1 MHILATTSTTLE
13 DLAEPVDLAQPPG
26 DMVALSFTDSDL
38 LALSAAWRARRDSLP
53 SLRLARLKDLTHPMS
68 VDLWVEKVARH
79 AKVVLVRQLGGLDW
93 WRYGAEQLSALARAR
108 GIALALLPGEDQD
121 DPRLAALSTLPAD
134 ELAQWLAYFRA
145 GGPDNMGAL
154 LARMAAT
161 AGFPAPAAIAPPR
174 PVPATAFY
182 RPGAGLAEPQASL
195 AAAQADGRASALI
208 LFYRSQWLAADTA
221 AIDALA
227 AALEARG
234 IAAVPLF
241 VPSLKAPEARA
252 AVRHALA
259 ALKPAVIVTTTA
271 FAAGDAAELFPA
283 GGPPVLQ
290 AAPAT
295 TARAAWAGSPR
306 GLSAADLAMHVVL
319 PELDGRVLAGALSFK
334 DFAPAD
340 ADLAFAPAI
349 NRPEPEQVAHV
360 ADRVAGLVRLAATP
374 RAERRLAL
382 ILPDYPGAEGRS
394 GYAVGLD
401 VPESARRLIATLGD
415 AGYATGPM
423 PADAKALLA
432 AIAPAPALSLDAYRR
447 AFDRLPQAARE
458 AVLAAWG
465 APEADADLKDGA
477 FHFRIARFSA
487 LTLAFAPDRGAALDR
502 RADYHD
508 AALPPRHAL
517 IAFGLWLREGL
528 DAHAVIHLGA
538 HGTLEWLPGKAVAL
552 TPACFPQ
559 VVMGALPVVY
569 PFIVSNP
576 GEAAQAKRRLAAV
589 TIGHLPPPLAAA
601 GLSEAEQKLERLVD
615 EYAQADGLDRRR
627 RERLAQLI
635 VETAGET
642 GLAGTAGVTTA
653 TDPDEAL
660 RRIDA
665 WLCDLK
671 DLAVKDGLHVFGHVP
686 QDEADPAR
694 LASAGAET
702 RALLDALDGRFVP
715 AGPAGAPARGRR
727 DVLPTGRNL
736 YTADPRTLPTPTACD
751 LARKAADEAL
761 RLLLQEHGDWPRALV
776 LDLWGSASLR
786 TGGEEIAQGL
796 AFLGC
801 RPMWE
806 AASGRVTGIEVLPP
820 AVLGRPRIDVTF
832 RISGLF
838 RDIFPAQIALLDA
851 AVRAVAARDEDDAEN
866 PLAAARR
873 RGEDLSRLFGSAPGA
888 YGAGIEAQ
896 LQRGAFE
903 DRAELGHAYLAA
915 ASHAYGGADG
925 VARPAPGAFA
935 GRIATADALI
945 HGADDA
951 ARDLLDGSEDAAFM
965 GGFAAAGAALGRK
978 AHLVVLDTTDP
989 DRPRARP
996 LSEALARLVYGR
1008 VSATFITGQMRH
1020 GPRGAAELAETVD
1033 RLVAFAE
1040 TTQEVASALL
1050 DRLHAAYLAEPSVR
1064 AFLLDQNPAAARAMA
1079 RRFADARRRGLWHS
1093 RRNALDADLDALL
1106 AEAAAPREAAPQEN
1120 TPKEAAE

>member
-38 LALSAAWRARRDSLP
+38 IALSAAWRTGREDLP
-53 SLRLARLKDLTHPMS
+53 SLRLARLKDLRHPMS
-68 VDLWVEKVARH
+68 VDLWVEKVASR

-93 WRYGAEQLSALARAR
+93 WRYGAEQLAAMARAR
-108 GIALALLPGEDQD
+108 GIVLALLPGEDQD
-121 DPRLAALSTLPAD
+121 DPRLAALSTLSEA
-134 ELAQWLAYFRA
+134 ELAEWLACFRA
-145 GGPDNMGAL
+145 GGPDNMAAVL
-154 LARMAAT
+154 QRMAQA
-161 AGFPAPAAIAPPR
+161 AGHRPRTPVPPPR
-174 PVPATAFY
+174 PVPDVAFY
-182 RPGAGLAEPQASL
+182 RPGIGLVETDAAC
-195 AAAQADGRASALI
+195 AAARADGRPVTLI

-221 AIDALA
+221 AVDALC
-227 AALEARG
+227 AALDARG
-234 IAAVPLF
+234 ITPLALF
-241 VPSLKAPEARA
+241 VPSLKAGEARA
-252 AVRHALA
+252 AVRAVVNAVSPA
-259 ALKPAVIVTTTA
+259 AVVTTTA
-271 FAAGDAAELFPA
+271 FAAGEAAELFPA

-295 TARAAWAGSPR
+295 TARAAWQESPR

-334 DFAPAD
+334 DFAPTD
-340 ADLAFAPAI
+340 ADLAFAPAV
-349 NRPEPEQVAHV
+349 NRAEPDQVAHV
-360 ADRVAGLVRLAATP
+360 ADRVAGLVRLAGTP
-374 RAERRLAL
+374 RAERRLAIL
-382 ILPDYPGAEGRS
+382 LPDYPGAEGRS

-401 VPESARRLIATLGD
+401 VPESARRLLHTL
-415 AGYATGPM
+415 AAEGYAAGVA
-423 PADAKALLA
+423 PADAQALLA
-432 AIAPAPALSLDAYRR
+432 AIAPRPTLPLSDYRR
-447 AFDRLPQAARE
+447 LFERLPEAAR
-458 AVLAAWG
+458 AAITAAWG
-465 APEADADLKDGA
+465 APEKDADVADGT
-477 FHFRIARFSA
+477 FHVRLATFGN

-508 AALPPRHAL
+508 ATLPPRHGL
-517 IAFGLWLREGL
+517 LAFGLWLREEL
-528 DAHAVIHLGA
+528 DAHALVHLGA

-552 TPACFPQ
+552 TSTCFPR
-559 VVMGALPVVY
+559 VVTGALPVIY

-627 RERLAQLI
+627 RERLAALI
-635 VETAGET
+635 VETAAET
-642 GLAGTAGVTTA
+642 GLAATAGVTSG

-671 DLAVKDGLHVFGHVP
+671 DLAVKDGLHVFGHAP
-686 QDEADPAR
+686 ETLADPACR
-694 LASAGAET
+694 ACAGAET
-702 RALLDALDGRFVP
+702 RALLTALDGRFVP

-736 YTADPRTLPTPTACD
+736 FTADPRTLPTPTACD

-761 RLLLQEHGDWPRALV
+761 RLLLQEQGDWPRALV

-801 RPMWE
+801 RPVWD
-806 AASGRVTGIEVLPP
+806 AATGRVTGIEVLPP

-851 AVRAVAARDEDDAEN
+851 AVRAVAERDEEDAEN

-903 DRAELGHAYLAA
+903 DRAELGRAYLEA
-915 ASHAYGGADG
+915 ASHSYGGTDG
-925 VARPAPGAFA
+925 AAHPAPGRFA
-935 GRIATADALI
+935 LRLAEADALI

-951 ARDLLDGSEDAAFM
+951 ARDLLDGSEDAAFI
-965 GGFAAAGAALGRK
+965 GGFAAAGAALGHK
-978 AHLVVLDTTDP
+978 THLIVLDTTNP
-989 DRPRARP
+989 DCPRARP
-996 LSEALARLVYGR
+996 LAEALTRLVHGR
-1008 VSATFITGQMRH
+1008 ASATFIRGQMRH
-1020 GPRGAAELAETVD
+1020 GPRGAGEFAETVD

-1040 TTQEVASALL
+1040 TTGEVPSALF
-1050 DRLHAAYLAEPSVR
+1050 DKLHAAYLADPSVR
-1064 AFLLDQNPAAARAMA
+1064 AFLLDQNPDAARAIA
-1079 RRFADARRRGLWHS
+1079 RRLADARRRGLWHA
-1093 RRNALDADLDALL
+1093 RRNDLDADLDTFL
-1106 AEAAAPREAAPQEN
+1106 AEA
-1120 TPKEAAE
+1120 TSPKEAAE

>member
-26 DMVALSFTDSDL
+26 DMVALSFADSDL
-38 LALSAAWRARRDSLP
+38 LALSAAWRARRDDLP
-53 SLRLARLKDLTHPMS
+53 SLRLARLKDLRHPMS
-68 VDLWVEKVARH
+68 VDLWVEKVASR

-93 WRYGAEQLSALARAR
+93 WRYGAERLAAMARTR

-121 DPRLAALSTLPAD
+121 DPRLADLSTLPRA
-134 ELAQWLAYFRA
+134 ELARWLAYFRA
-145 GGPDNMGAL
+145 GGPQNMGAL
-154 LARMAAT
+154 LDTMA
-161 AGFPAPAAIAPPR
+161 GAADYAVCRRIPPPC
-174 PVPATAFY
+174 PVPAAAFH
-182 RPGAGLAEPQASL
+182 RPGAGLLEAGEARR
-195 AAAQADGRASALI
+195 AARSDARAKALI

-221 AIDALA
+221 AVDALA
-227 AALEARG
+227 TALEARG
-234 IAAVPLF
+234 IAPLCLF

-252 AVRHALA
+252 AVRAAAAELA
-259 ALKPAVIVTTTA
+259 PAVIVTTTA
-271 FAAGDAAELFPA
+271 FAAGEAAELFPA

-295 TARAAWAGSPR
+295 TAREAWAASPR
-306 GLSAADLAMHVVL
+306 GFSAADLAMHVVL

-334 DFAPAD
+334 DFAEAD
-340 ADLAFAPAI
+340 ADLAFAAAV
-349 NRPEPEQVAHV
+349 NRPEPDQVAHV
-360 ADRVAGLVRLAATP
+360 ADRVAALVRLAATP
-374 RAERRLAL
+374 RAGRRLAL
-382 ILPDYPGAEGRS
+382 VLPDYPGAEGRS

-401 VPESARRLIATLGD
+401 VPESARRLLEALAG
-415 AGYATGPM
+415 AGYAIGPA
-423 PADAKALLA
+423 PADAKALLGA
-432 AIAPAPALSLDAYRR
+432 LAPAPALTLDAYRA
-447 AFDRLPQAARE
+447 AFARLPEATQAS
-458 AVLAAWG
+458 VIAAWG
-465 APEADADLKDGA
+465 PPEADRDVKDGA
-477 FHFRIARFSA
+477 FHVRLARFGA
-487 LTLAFAPDRGAALDR
+487 LTLAFAPDRGASLDR

-508 AALPPRHAL
+508 PALPPRHAL

-528 DAHAVIHLGA
+528 GAHAMIHLGA

-559 VVMGALPVVY
+559 AVMGALPVVY

-601 GLSEAEQKLERLVD
+601 GLTEAEQKLERLVD

-627 RERLAQLI
+627 RERLAALI
-635 VETAGET
+635 VETAAET
-642 GLAGTAGVTTA
+642 GLAATAGVTA
-653 TDPDEAL
+653 GADPDEAL

-671 DLAVKDGLHVFGHVP
+671 DLAVKDGLHVFGRAA
-686 QDEADPAR
+686 DGEGDPAR
-694 LASAGAET
+694 LASADAET
-702 RALLDALDGRFVP
+702 AALLDALDGRFVP

-736 YTADPRTLPTPTACD
+736 FTADPRTLPTPTACD

-761 RLLLQEHGDWPRALV
+761 RLLLQEHGEYPRALV

-801 RPMWE
+801 RPVWE
-806 AASGRVTGIEVLPP
+806 AATGRVTGIEVLPP

-838 RDIFPAQIALLDA
+838 RDIFPTQIALLDA
-851 AVRAVAARDEDDAEN
+851 AVRAVADRDEEDAEN

-873 RGEDLSRLFGSAPGA
+873 RGEDPARLFGSAPGA

-903 DRAELGHAYLAA
+903 AREELGHAYMAA
-915 ASHAYGGADG
+915 ASHAYGGSDG
-925 VARPAPGAFA
+925 AATPAPGRFA
-935 GRIATADALI
+935 ARLAQADALV
-945 HGADDA
+945 HATDDA
-951 ARDLLDGSEDAAFM
+951 ARDLLDGSEDAAFI

-996 LSEALARLVYGR
+996 LGEALARLVHGR
-1008 VSATFITGQMRH
+1008 VSALFIAGQMRH

-1040 TTQEVASALL
+1040 TTEQVPGPLL
-1050 DRLHAAYLAEPSVR
+1050 DRLHAAYLGDPAVR
-1064 AFLLDQNPAAARAMA
+1064 AFLIDQNPDAARAIA
-1079 RRFADARRRGLWHS
+1079 RRLADARRRGLWHP
-1093 RRNALDADLDALL
+1093 RRNDLDADLEALG
-1106 AEAAAPREAAPQEN
+1106 AAPQ
-1120 TPKEAAE
+1120 PKEAAE

>member
-1 MHILATTSTTLE
+1 MHILATTSATLE

-26 DMVALSFTDSDL
+26 DMVALSFADSDL

-53 SLRLARLKDLTHPMS
+53 SLRLARLKDLRHPMS
-68 VDLWVEKVARH
+68 VDLWLEKVAAH
-79 AKVVLVRQLGGLDW
+79 AKVIVVRQLGGLDW
-93 WRYGAEQLSALARAR
+93 WRYGAERLSELAHAR

-121 DPRLAALSTLPAD
+121 DPRLTALSTLPEAA
-134 ELAQWLAYFRA
+134 LARWLAYFRA

-154 LARMAAT
+154 LSAMAEA
-161 AGFPAPAAIAPPR
+161 AGHPAPAPVPAPR
-174 PVPATAFY
+174 PVPQCAFH
-182 RPGAGLAEPQASL
+182 RPGGMADLAMVAADAAGDP
-195 AAAQADGRASALI
+195 RPKALI

-221 AIDALA
+221 PVDALA
-227 AALEARG
+227 GALAGRG
-234 IAAVPLF
+234 IAPFCLF
-241 VPSLKAPEARA
+241 VPSLKAGDARD
-252 AVRHALA
+252 AVRAALA
-259 ALKPAVIVTTTA
+259 ALAPAAVVTTTA

-290 AAPAT
+290 AAAAT

-334 DFAPAD
+334 DFAAPD
-340 ADLAFAPAI
+340 ADLAFAAAV
-349 NRPEPEQVAHV
+349 NRPEPDAVAHV
-360 ADRVAGLVRLAATP
+360 ADRVAALVRLSAMP
-374 RAERRLAL
+374 RAERRIAL
-382 ILPDYPGAEGRS
+382 VLPDYPGAEGRA

-401 VPESARRLIATLGD
+401 VPESARRLLATLAG
-415 AGYATGPM
+415 AGYGAPHA

-432 AIAPAPALSLDAYRR
+432 AFAAEPALTLDAYRR
-447 AFDRLPQAARE
+447 LFARLPQAARD
-458 AVLAAWG
+458 AVTAAWG
-465 APEADADLKDGA
+465 APEADADVRDDA
-477 FHFRIARFSA
+477 FRFRLARFGN
-487 LTLAFAPDRGAALDR
+487 LTLAFAPDRGASPDR

-517 IAFGLWLREGL
+517 IAFGLWLREEM

-559 VVMGALPVVY
+559 AVMGALPVAY

-589 TIGHLPPPLAAA
+589 TIGHLPPPLAGAGLDAA
-601 GLSEAEQKLERLVD
+601 GQRLERLVD
-615 EYAQADGLDRRR
+615 EYAQADGLDSRRR
-627 RERLAQLI
+627 ARLAALI
-635 VETAGET
+635 VETAAET
-642 GLAGTAGVTTA
+642 GLAATAGVA
-653 TDPDEAL
+653 PGADPDEAL

-671 DLAVKDGLHVFGHVP
+671 DLAVKDGLHVFGAAP
-686 QDEADPAR
+686 ENEADPAR
-694 LASAGAET
+694 IVSAEAET
-702 RALLDALDGRFVP
+702 HALLTALDGRFVP

-736 YTADPRTLPTPTACD
+736 FTADPRTLPTPTACD

-761 RLLLQEHGDWPRALV
+761 RLILQEQGDWPRALV

-801 RPMWE
+801 RPVWE

-820 AVLGRPRIDVTF
+820 AVLGRSRVDVTF

-851 AVRAVAARDEDDAEN
+851 AVRAVAERDEDDAEN

-873 RGEDLSRLFGSAPGA
+873 RGEDIARLFGSAPGA

-896 LQRGAFE
+896 LQRGAFA
-903 DRAELGHAYLAA
+903 DRAELGGAYLAA

-925 VARPAPGAFA
+925 AARPAPGLFA
-935 GRIATADALI
+935 ARLAEADALV

-951 ARDLLDGSEDAAFM
+951 ARDLLDGSEDAAFI
-965 GGFAAAGAALGRK
+965 GGFAAAGAALGRA

-996 LSEALARLVYGR
+996 LAEALARLVHGR
-1008 VSATFITGQMRH
+1008 ASARFLAGQMRH

-1040 TTQEVASALL
+1040 TTHQVPSALL
-1050 DRLHAAYLAEPSVR
+1050 DRLHAAYLGDDAVR
-1064 AFLLDQNPAAARAMA
+1064 AFLLDQNPDAARAIA
-1079 RRFADARRRGLWHS
+1079 RRFADARRRGLWHA
-1093 RRNALDADLDALL
+1093 RRNDLDADLDALI
-1106 AEAAAPREAAPQEN
+1106 AEAAE
-1120 TPKEAAE
+1120 

>member
-38 LALSAAWRARRDSLP
+38 IALSAAWRARRTDLP
-53 SLRLARLKDLTHPMS
+53 SLRLARLKDLRHPMS
-68 VDLWVEKVARH
+68 VDLWVEKVASR

-93 WRYGAEQLSALARAR
+93 WRYGAEQLAATARAR

-121 DPRLAALSTLPAD
+121 DPRLAALSTLPEV
-134 ELAQWLAYFRA
+134 ELSRWLAYFRA
-145 GGPDNMGAL
+145 GGPDNMAAL
-154 LARMAAT
+154 LSAMAEQ
-161 AGFPAPAAIAPPR
+161 AGRPAAVPAAAPA
-174 PVPATAFY
+174 PVPATAFH
-182 RPGAGLAEPQASL
+182 RAGKGLADLSAIRAE
-195 AAAQADGRASALI
+195 AADDARPRALL

-221 AIDALA
+221 AVDALA
-227 AALEARG
+227 EALGARG
-234 IAAVPLF
+234 MACDCLF

-252 AVRHALA
+252 ALKAACSALSPA
-259 ALKPAVIVTTTA
+259 AIVTTTA
-271 FAAGDAAELFPA
+271 FAAGDAADLFPA

-295 TARAAWAGSPR
+295 TARDAWAASPR

-340 ADLAFAPAI
+340 ADLAFTPAV
-349 NRPEPEQVAHV
+349 NRPEADLVAHV
-360 ADRVAGLVRLAATP
+360 ADRVASLVRLAQTP
-374 RAERRLAL
+374 RADRRVAV
-382 ILPDYPGAEGRS
+382 ILPDYPGAEGRA

-401 VPESARRLIATLGD
+401 VPESARRLLATLAG
-415 AGYATGPM
+415 AGYGVGHVP
-423 PADAKALLA
+423 PDAAALLA
-432 AIAPAPALSLDAYRR
+432 AITPAPGLSLEAYGRR
-447 AFDRLPQAARE
+447 FADLPPAARDT
-458 AVLAAWG
+458 VTAAWG
-465 APEADADLKDGA
+465 PPEADADLSGGA
-477 FHFRIARFSA
+477 FQFRLARFGA
-487 LTLAFAPDRGAALDR
+487 VTLAFAPERCAALDR

-508 AALPPRHAL
+508 PALPPRHSL
-517 IAFGLWLREGL
+517 IAFGLWLRETM
-528 DAHAVIHLGA
+528 DAHAVVHLGA

-589 TIGHLPPPLAAA
+589 TLGHLPPPLAAA
-601 GLSEAEQKLERLVD
+601 GLGAAEQRLERLVD

-627 RERLAQLI
+627 RERLAALI
-635 VETAGET
+635 VETAAET
-642 GLAGTAGVTTA
+642 GLSATAGVA
-653 TDPDEAL
+653 AGSDPDEAL

-671 DLAVKDGLHVFGHVP
+671 DLAVKDGLHIFGSVP
-686 QDEADPAR
+686 EGETDALRA
-694 LASAGAET
+694 ASAEAET
-702 RALLDALDGRFVP
+702 QALLAALDGRFVP

-736 YTADPRTLPTPTACD
+736 FTADPRTLPTPTACD

-761 RLLLQEHGDWPRALV
+761 RLILQEQGDWPRALV

-801 RPMWE
+801 RPVWE
-806 AASGRVTGIEVLPP
+806 AATGRVTGIEVLPP
-820 AVLGRPRIDVTF
+820 AVLDRPRIDVTF

-838 RDIFPAQIALLDA
+838 RDIFPTQIALLDA
-851 AVRAVAARDEDDAEN
+851 AVRAVAERGETADEN
-866 PLAAARR
+866 PLAEARR
-873 RGEDLSRLFGSAPGA
+873 NGEDLSRLFGSAPGA

-903 DRAELGHAYLAA
+903 VREELGRAYLDA

-925 VARPAPGAFA
+925 AARPAPGLFA
-935 GRIATADALI
+935 RRLASADALV

-965 GGFAAAGAALGRK
+965 GGFAAAGALLGR
-978 AHLVVLDTTDP
+978 ASHLIVLDTTDP

-996 LSEALARLVYGR
+996 LKDALARLVHGR
-1008 VSATFITGQMRH
+1008 VSAVFIAGQMRH

-1040 TTQEVASALL
+1040 TTEQVPAGLF
-1050 DRLHAAYLAEPSVR
+1050 DRLHAAYVADPAVR
-1064 AFLLDQNPAAARAMA
+1064 AFLLAHNPEAARAIA
-1079 RRFADARRRGLWHS
+1079 RRLADARRRGLWHA
-1093 RRNALDADLDALL
+1093 RRNDLDADLDALR
-1106 AEAAAPREAAPQEN
+1106 AAAAPREAAE
-1120 TPKEAAE
+1120 